1 MMSNISKTVRLR
13 DKVNFYL
20 LWNTNRKLYP
30 VYRMVRLSMTLIDW
44 NSNRDIFDT
53 EYLRNDMR

>member
-13 DKVNFYL
+13 DKFNFYL

-30 VYRMVRLSMTLIDW
+30 VYRMVRLSMTLFDW
-44 NSNRDIFDT
+44 NFNRDIFDT

>member
-1 MMSNISKTVRLR
+1 MSNISKTVPLR